1 MTGRLGF
8 SPAGPQAGM
17 EMGGWGQR
25 RLWGPHQEARP
36 LTLDGRFTGLAHELV
51 DGGQGRWLTLQE
63 KGGPHGRPLGQRGGQ
78 CLPVLPQEGLG
89 PQTPH
94 AHLLS
99 SLPFGPW
106 QPLSGRKRNAWTPR
120 PRASPPGSRPWA
132 PPTGCRPHAGTN
144 PRSPSGQRTGPAHCR
159 GTSQAGSGFTAP
171 PPIPRHGLQPH
182 SAYRPRSAPRSWR
195 PSPTSAPTCSVSGS
209 LPELRGGHRRPLG
222 GQRGP
227 ALAVRLSGCVGKG
240 LTVGPT
246 APGSPRSPPLPLAPA
261 VPGKPCKGETW
272 LQPPWVW
279 PPPSAPAPSVW
290 IPLPRTSPCSVSPAS
305 RGLCVLTWAQG
316 STRPLALI
324 RS

>member
-1 MTGRLGF
+1 M
-8 SPAGPQAGM
+8 P
-17 EMGGWGQR
+17 
-25 RLWGPHQEARP
+25 
-36 LTLDGRFTGLAHELV
+36 
-51 DGGQGRWLTLQE
+51 
-63 KGGPHGRPLGQRGGQ
+63 GPHGLGPRPLDPAHGPRPLGAGLTQEQIPGVPGGRGLA
-78 CLPVLPQEGLG
+78 LPTAE
-89 PQTPH
+89 
-94 AHLLS
+94 
-99 SLPFGPW
+99 
-106 QPLSGRKRNAWTPR
+106 
-120 PRASPPGSRPWA
+120 
-132 PPTGCRPHAGTN
+132 
-144 PRSPSGQRTGPAHCR
+144 GPAR
-159 GTSQAGSGFTAP
+159 PAQASLP

-272 LQPPWVW
+272 LQPPWVS

-316 STRPLALI
+316 STPHPRPLALI